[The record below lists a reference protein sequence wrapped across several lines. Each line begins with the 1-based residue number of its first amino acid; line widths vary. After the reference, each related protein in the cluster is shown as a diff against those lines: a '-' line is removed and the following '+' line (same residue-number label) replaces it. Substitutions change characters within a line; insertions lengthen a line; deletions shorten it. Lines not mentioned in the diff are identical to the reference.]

1 MKSKQRGRNSIQRKA
16 HRRRIHGAREAEG
29 GLDAEENMS
38 FINGD
43 GVLGATEVLDASSSL
58 MYLPSTP
65 HPSPPSPSLSS
76 SSTVT
81 KEPQENYRCF
91 VIFIYNSIFF
101 IIKMAEEFREIEEF
115 ASLDF
120 ENSRNFRKFENL

>member
-1 MKSKQRGRNSIQRKA
+1 
-16 HRRRIHGAREAEG
+16 
-29 GLDAEENMS
+29 MS

-43 GVLGATEVLDASSSL
+43 GVLGATEVLDASSPL

-115 ASLDF
+115 DTLDF
-120 ENSRNFRKFENL
+120 ENSRNSRKFEKIRELMTLSRRPAR